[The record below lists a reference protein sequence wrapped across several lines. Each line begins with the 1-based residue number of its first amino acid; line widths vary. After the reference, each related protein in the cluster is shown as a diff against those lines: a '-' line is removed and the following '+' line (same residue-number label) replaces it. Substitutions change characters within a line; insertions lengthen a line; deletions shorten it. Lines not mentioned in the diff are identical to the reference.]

1 MYICPFAKR
10 SISNRRH
17 LVDYNFEIFHT
28 ISWLPVFLNEH
39 FLERLVIIFKFG
51 PVVAFRKYN
60 TDCIYYIGR
69 FKCRYADYAPFKS
82 GKISLKDGG
91 SVFYSQI
98 GKPAAFILDTYAASV
113 PSMGTPLNFK
123 CCASV
128 WANDDSEMH
137 SEINIKQMFSM

>member
-1 MYICPFAKR
+1 MWLTITLKF
-10 SISNRRH
+10 
-17 LVDYNFEIFHT
+17 FHT

-98 GKPAAFILDTYAASV
+98 GKTGSLHFGYICS
-113 PSMGTPLNFK
+113 K
-123 CCASV
+123 CP
-128 WANDDSEMH
+128 
-137 SEINIKQMFSM
+137 INGNSFEF

>member
-1 MYICPFAKR
+1 LKF
-10 SISNRRH
+10 
-17 LVDYNFEIFHT
+17 FHT

-98 GKPAAFILDTYAASV
+98 GKTGSLHFAYAASV

-137 SEINIKQMFSM
+137 SEINIKQMFFM